1 MAILQTDVPMTSDL
15 CRRTMAALAARY
27 PAFRLETLT
36 TTAFDRSVQALRIG
50 RGGRRVLYSA
60 AHHANEWITAP
71 VLLKFLEE
79 LAAADEAQGTLFGV
93 PTKTILNAAT
103 IFAVPMV
110 NPDGVDLVTGA
121 IEAGVPEYEKARQFA
136 ENYPAIPFPKG
147 WKANLLGVDLN
158 LQYPAGWLKA
168 RNIKF
173 SQGYTRPGPRD
184 FVGRAPLNQREAIAL
199 ARYTLRVDPAL
210 VIALHTQG
218 KAIYWKFQEDFVAG
232 AQELGAEFARLSGY
246 ALEDTPYNS
255 SFAGYKDWFIKVW
268 RRPGYTIECGSGQ
281 NPLPLS
287 QFEEIYRAVL
297 GILVT
302 GATGLPD

>member
-1 MAILQTDVPMTSDL
+1 MAILLTDVPMTSDL

-36 TTAFDRSVQALRIG
+36 TTAFDRPVQALRIG

-103 IFAVPMV
+103 IFTVPMV
-110 NPDGVDLVTGA
+110 NPDGEDLVTGA
-121 IEAGVPEYEKARQFA
+121 IEAGVPEFEKARQFA
-136 ENYPAIPFPKG
+136 KNYPAIPFPEG

-168 RNIKF
+168 RDIKF

-184 FVGRAPLNQREAIAL
+184 FVGRASLNQREAIAL
-199 ARYTLRVDPAL
+199 AR
-210 VIALHTQG
+210 
-218 KAIYWKFQEDFVAG
+218 
-232 AQELGAEFARLSGY
+232 
-246 ALEDTPYNS
+246 
-255 SFAGYKDWFIKVW
+255 
-268 RRPGYTIECGSGQ
+268 
-281 NPLPLS
+281 
-287 QFEEIYRAVL
+287 
-297 GILVT
+297 
-302 GATGLPD
+302 